1 MFCPRCGRPVN
12 ENANFCGGCGMPKAD
27 IIKYLERQRDALK
40 TPEIP
45 PVEDLTSH
53 VINTVA
59 DEKAADDALEND
71 YTTEEPENTN
81 DFVSG
86 EMSEDTYSTYTDFS
100 RILDEDTQPEQPE
113 EARPIS
119 QPQDWTVRRQSYR
132 SSGYNYSQPQLLS
145 TDTAEAEEDKRPLET
160 SDFLWMMIIS
170 GIPVVGLFYLI
181 YQAISGKNKNKR
193 SYARATLIF
202 SIYAFVLAVVFVVGA
217 LFAFM

>member
-1 MFCPRCGRPVN
+1 
-12 ENANFCGGCGMPKAD
+12 MPKAD
-27 IIKYLERQRDALK
+27 IIKYLERQQEALK

-53 VINTVA
+53 VMTTVA
-59 DEKAADDALEND
+59 DEKATDDALEND

-81 DFVSG
+81 DFVPQ
-86 EMSEDTYSTYTDFS
+86 EMSEDADSIYTDFNS
-100 RILDEDTQPEQPE
+100 ILDEDPQPE
-113 EARPIS
+113 EARQIN
-119 QPQDWTVRRQSYR
+119 QPQDWTTRRQSYQ
-132 SSGYNYSQPQLLS
+132 SSGYNYSQPRPLS
-145 TDTAEAEEDKRPLET
+145 TDTAETEEDKRPLET
-160 SDFLWMMIIS
+160 SEILWMMLIS